1 MSKTLDDKQ
10 KFIELRAKG
19 YSFAKIASETG
30 VSKPTLISWSQDD
43 DVMRDV
49 HNLKTLHIDEL
60 QEQYVMSKQH
70 RISVFGDLLNRAKAE
85 LAERDLSDVPTD
97 KLVAMVVKL
106 SDTLRQD
113 ESELELHGDID
124 LPRIELGELKTWKI

>member
-10 KFIELRAKG
+10 TFIELRAKG
-19 YSFAKIASETG
+19 YSFAKIATETG
-30 VSKPTLISWSQDD
+30 ISKPTLISWSQDD
-43 DVMRDV
+43 EVMRDI

-70 RISVFGDLLNRAKAE
+70 RISVFGDMLNRAKVE
-85 LAERDLSDVPTD
+85 LEKRDLSDVPTD
-97 KLVAMVVKL
+97 KLISMVVKL

-113 ESELELHGDID
+113 ESELELHGDVE
-124 LPRIELGELKTWKI
+124 LPSFNIGELKTWKI